1 MHHGGGKQ
9 AGGSETLQLWVRP
22 EPFTLGVLPLPPHPK
37 LGLHYL
43 KKISVYAKTKGKQ
56 GFPRLSYAVWKHVAC
71 NKLQLSEDLAW
82 VYFETYDL
90 LSHPSG
96 EDRSEQEGGSPGR
109 KSVETFKFLLF
120 LYIQQ
125 SNKISLRDSSLVTGE
140 EWPTRSRSPS
150 PDPDGRTSHGP
161 KGLDEQN
168 HLLFVINHLDEM
180 MGLLVEP
187 DQYGDGVHDQ
197 LLSVEAVQAL
207 GFVIEGSS
215 NGKQVK
221 PVHTIAMQHGV
232 QQQSGYSKISQS
244 FSFRSLQTWV
254 RKHLGANLFGIT
266 ACIAT
271 GRRLSWTKPVEQDG
285 RTESSPGKRG
295 RVATNAHI
303 ASKQNKVL
311 ILSQVCK
318 QTVSQ
323 SSEVVSEAHI
333 KIHRCHFSFIYLLSP
348 LRSVSIEK
356 CKHTTVVLGP
366 VATFINVVGCEHTT
380 IIAVCRRISVSSS
393 TLCTFHTLTPSQPL
407 VFGGND
413 SLTFGPYHTHYPQLE
428 NHMTQVGLGTESN
441 FWDQPLALGKVALGK
456 VKLGPD
462 SQEVPV
468 FEIMN
473 PKDFYVF
480 VTPFDME
487 GDTKEIPG
495 GLPEE
500 YERALHHRERDVK
513 RWQRTVKE
521 AGLSKEQKKQFQSIV
536 EAKFQAW
543 LAETGNKRQLDGLV
557 PSSPTHRA
565 AMDSPR

>member
-1 MHHGGGKQ
+1 MAHGRDRVD
-9 AGGSETLQLWVRP
+9 QLRCGATCALCMP
-22 EPFTLGVLPLPPHPK
+22 G
-37 LGLHYL
+37 
-43 KKISVYAKTKGKQ
+43 
-56 GFPRLSYAVWKHVAC
+56 C
-71 NKLQLSEDLAW
+71 NIDLAR
-82 VYFETYDL
+82 FRI
-90 LSHPSG
+90 PP
-96 EDRSEQEGGSPGR
+96 RSERTTKLSQKEPHCPLDQCIMEGGSRQGVRVTAAVGR

-221 PVHTIAMQHGV
+221 PVHTIAMQQGV
-232 QQQSGYSKISQS
+232 QQQSGYSKSPNMGEEAS
-244 FSFRSLQTWV
+244 
-254 RKHLGANLFGIT
+254 G
-266 ACIAT
+266 C
-271 GRRLSWTKPVEQDG
+271 KPVWYHSLYSYRQTTVMDKA
-285 RTESSPGKRG
+285 R
-295 RVATNAHI
+295 
-303 ASKQNKVL
+303 NKVL

-333 KIHRCHFSFIYLLSP
+333 KIHRCHFSYIYLLSP

-366 VATFINVVGCEHTT
+366 VATCINVVGCEHTT

-428 NHMTQVGLGTESN
+428 SHMTQVGLGTESN

-456 VKLGPD
+456 VKL
-462 SQEVPV
+462 
-468 FEIMN
+468 
-473 PKDFYVF
+473 
-480 VTPFDME
+480 
-487 GDTKEIPG
+487 
-495 GLPEE
+495 
-500 YERALHHRERDVK
+500 
-513 RWQRTVKE
+513 
-521 AGLSKEQKKQFQSIV
+521 
-536 EAKFQAW
+536 
-543 LAETGNKRQLDGLV
+543 
-557 PSSPTHRA
+557 
-565 AMDSPR
+565 